1 MRRVLIIEDDQIMAI
16 ALQDG
21 LESEGYSV
29 ETHSDGLT
37 GLRAA
42 LEKEFDLVILDVM
55 LPKLSGFD
63 VCKQIRATGSRVPVI
78 MLTARSLEIEK
89 VEGLKIGADD
99 YITKPFSLMELLA
112 RIETVLANTPPYTEG
127 TGEYRP
133 QV

>member
-21 LESEGYSV
+21 LESEGYLV
-29 ETHSDGLT
+29 ESYGDGLT

-42 LEKEFDLVILDVM
+42 LNKEFDLVILDVM

-63 VCKQIRATGSRVPVI
+63 VCQQIRASGSRVPVI

-89 VEGLKIGADD
+89 VQGLKIGADD
-99 YITKPFSLMELLA
+99 YITKPFSLMELLT
-112 RIETVLANTPPYTEG
+112 RIETVLANTPPHSKG
-127 TGEYRP
+127 TGEYLT